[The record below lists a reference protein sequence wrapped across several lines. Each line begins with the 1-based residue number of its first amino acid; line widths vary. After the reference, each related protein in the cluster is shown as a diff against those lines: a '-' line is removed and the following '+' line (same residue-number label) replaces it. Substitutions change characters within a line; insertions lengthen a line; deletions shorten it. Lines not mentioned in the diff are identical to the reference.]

1 MEVYFCLGG
10 LMVQVLRIQSRPL
23 RIHLTSKDNLKK
35 TILLSSWHVVLAT
48 LPDNR
53 ETPDFGPYLQVSRLE
68 FETVPGYS
76 PKFAISSLDSTF
88 RLSNFNYF
96 ALFELFL
103 CYCYVPHK
111 RLRYVIIK
119 MWLVGRKPIRSFV
132 TRQKHLFRAFCVIAN
147 SWGWESILRT
157 TDVMC
162 RALWRHL
169 QSLPYQFSIFEY
181 FGAWQ
186 PWMYTK
192 PWKDKGVTHNKLTLL
207 YLYINRWSEGFAIAV
222 CVPFAFTL
230 LPLSAYWLKVLSRGT
245 IRNDDFSH
253 NIALQC

>member
-48 LPDNR
+48 LPDNPGDSR
-53 ETPDFGPYLQVSRLE
+53 FWTVSPGLQIRVWNGSRIFAEVCHFFTRLDFP
-68 FETVPGYS
+68 TI
-76 PKFAISSLDSTF
+76 KFQLFCVVWAIFMFTE
-88 RLSNFNYF
+88 N
-96 ALFELFL
+96 
-103 CYCYVPHK
+103 C
-111 RLRYVIIK
+111 VIIK
-119 MWLVGRKPIRSFV
+119 MWLVGRKPIRSYV

-169 QSLPYQFSIFEY
+169 QSLPYQFSIYEY
-181 FGAWQ
+181 FGGWQ

-245 IRNDDFSH
+245 IRNDDF
-253 NIALQC
+253 